1 MEAVQKSSIMQ
12 KCEQIGEGYSKEPV
26 LDELGTPWYGYD
38 EAPKGIPYRQ
48 VRYNGG
54 LHYELKDEFG
64 KSRTYWGVGNPKENF
79 NQSIGFTGIPLEY
92 RYKTS
97 KDFMTDIY
105 KDISSAGEAKLKTR
119 NYIKEYKQ
127 FAYKGIGLYMYSPST
142 GSGKTLLACLVANGL
157 IKTYGENVRFIKAAI
172 LFEDLKREFNGF
184 NRDNPQTNDKLKQ
197 LQQTQVLIIDDLG
210 AEKVTDFINTKMY
223 ELISRRYDLHKVT
236 IFTSRKEIKQLKYDT
251 SIVAAINRS
260 CIPIFLPNEDVASKL
275 ASEENKELEQ
285 LLNQV

>member
-1 MEAVQKSSIMQ
+1 MEAMQKNSIMQ
-12 KCEQIGEGYSKEPV
+12 KCEQIGEGYSKAPV

-38 EAPKGIPYRQ
+38 EAPIGLPYRQ
-48 VRYNGG
+48 VRANGG
-54 LHYELKDEFG
+54 LHYELKNEFG
-64 KSRTYWGVGNPKENF
+64 QSYTYWGAGNPKENF
-79 NQSIGFTGIPLEY
+79 NQSVGFTGMPQEY

-97 KDFMTDIY
+97 KDFMTNIY
-105 KDISSAGEAKLKTR
+105 QDVSSAGEAKLKTR

-157 IKTYGENVRFIKAAI
+157 IKAYGENVKFIKAAI

-251 SIVAAINRS
+251 STVAAINRS

-275 ASEENKELEQ
+275 ASEANRELEQ